1 MSLLRLPCEL
11 LLVVAEFLETEED
24 INALSQVNRVLH
36 AVINP
41 YLYRFNAWNSESS
54 ALVWAAAHGVED
66 TAWISIREG
75 AFPDAGDE
83 SGLTAMSIAAM
94 NGHEEM
100 VHLLLETGKVDLNA
114 VDFELGRGPLGWAA
128 GNGHAGVVQL
138 LLESGLVDV
147 NSSDSLF
154 LTPLTLAAQS
164 GDEAVVKVLLDTG
177 KVDVNSKDVTGS
189 TPLGWAAELGH
200 ETVARLLLETGQ
212 AEVNSKDSE
221 AGRTPLSRAAE
232 NGHDFLVKLLIDTGE
247 ADVDTKD
254 DSSRTPLSWA
264 AENGHETVVRLLL
277 ETKQVNMDSRDHEG
291 SSPLSWAARNG
302 HAAVV
307 KLLLE
312 SGRVDVDSKD
322 LLGRTPLF
330 QAVVNGHEMVTNL
343 LLRTGQ
349 RMPHSDPNKR
359 RATRLQTVSLQ
370 TELPMKRK
378 DRTVSKRR
386 SKPTLRVA
394 TSQNGHARDGM
405 NSNIEM
411 RKRDTS
417 IESTSSAQASRI
429 MSRSSFSLDHD
440 PPVTPQTP
448 GLTTT
453 SFSNLPRSDK
463 RNFLLL
469 CVLYF
474 LQGVPMGLATGSVPF
489 LLKPYLSYGQIGV
502 FSLASYPYSLKL
514 LWSPI
519 VDAVWSRRFGR
530 RKSWITPVQV
540 IAGLAMIYMG
550 GRIGDMMVQAG
561 ANGGAGVWN
570 FTYWWFL
577 LVFFCATQDIAVD
590 GWAITLMSPPN
601 ISYAS
606 TAQTVGLT
614 AGHFLSY
621 TVFLAFNS
629 QDFANRWF
637 RSIPGE
643 GGLLSLGTYLTF
655 WGWAYL
661 VVTTCLAIM
670 KKEDK
675 THDRDSIS
683 DVYKSMW
690 SVLKLKNVQTIILV
704 HLIAKIGFQANDGVT
719 SLKLLDKGFGQDN
732 MALVVLIDF
741 PFEIGLGYYAG
752 KWSTEYTPMRLWCWA
767 FMGRLAAAVL
777 AQLTVMIYPSGSEVP
792 FWYMLTVIGEH
803 VLSTFMNTVMFVAVS
818 AFHARISDP
827 AIGGT
832 YMTLLATVSNLGG
845 TFPRYFIL
853 KLVDMFTE
861 ATCIP
866 PSVPPA
872 ADQLK
877 GELVTAPFS
886 CALEPDKNRCTN
898 GGGSCQTIHDGYY
911 TTNILC
917 VLIGTVTFFMFIRP
931 AVLKLQGLPL
941 RAWRLSPNSRQ

>member
-1 MSLLRLPCEL
+1 M
-11 LLVVAEFLETEED
+11 
-24 INALSQVNRVLH
+24 
-36 AVINP
+36 
-41 YLYRFNAWNSESS
+41 
-54 ALVWAAAHGVED
+54 
-66 TAWISIREG
+66 
-75 AFPDAGDE
+75 
-83 SGLTAMSIAAM
+83 
-94 NGHEEM
+94 
-100 VHLLLETGKVDLNA
+100 
-114 VDFELGRGPLGWAA
+114 
-128 GNGHAGVVQL
+128 
-138 LLESGLVDV
+138 
-147 NSSDSLF
+147 
-154 LTPLTLAAQS
+154 
-164 GDEAVVKVLLDTG
+164 
-177 KVDVNSKDVTGS
+177 
-189 TPLGWAAELGH
+189 
-200 ETVARLLLETGQ
+200 
-212 AEVNSKDSE
+212 
-221 AGRTPLSRAAE
+221 
-232 NGHDFLVKLLIDTGE
+232 
-247 ADVDTKD
+247 
-254 DSSRTPLSWA
+254 
-264 AENGHETVVRLLL
+264 
-277 ETKQVNMDSRDHEG
+277 
-291 SSPLSWAARNG
+291 
-302 HAAVV
+302 
-307 KLLLE
+307 
-312 SGRVDVDSKD
+312 
-322 LLGRTPLF
+322 
-330 QAVVNGHEMVTNL
+330 TN
-343 LLRTGQ
+343 
-349 RMPHSDPNKR
+349 K
-359 RATRLQTVSLQ
+359 A
-370 TELPMKRK
+370 
-378 DRTVSKRR
+378 RTVSKRR
-386 SKPTLRVA
+386 SKPALSVT
-394 TSQNGHARDGM
+394 TGQNGHARVEM

-417 IESTSSAQASRI
+417 SESSGTRASRY
-429 MSRSSFSLDHD
+429 MSHSSFSLDQD
-440 PPVTPQTP
+440 PPLTPQTP
-448 GLTTT
+448 AMSTT
-453 SFSNLPRSDK
+453 SFANLPATDR

-550 GRIGDMMVQAG
+550 GKIEDMMKQAG
-561 ANGGAGVWN
+561 ANGGAGVWD
-570 FTYWWFL
+570 FTCWWFL

-629 QDFANRWF
+629 ADFANRYF
-637 RSIPGE
+637 RTTPAE

-661 VVTTCLAIM
+661 IVTTALAVL
-670 KKEDK
+670 KKEDRSQE
-675 THDRDSIS
+675 RDSIL

-690 SVLKLKNVQTIILV
+690 SVLKLKNIQTIILV

-767 FMGRLAAAVL
+767 FVGRLIAAVL
-777 AQLTVMIYPSGSEVP
+777 AQATVMVFPAAAEVP
-792 FWYMLTVIGEH
+792 FWYLLMVIGEH
-803 VLSTFMNTVMFVAVS
+803 LISTFMNTVMFVAVS
-818 AFHARISDP
+818 AFHARIADP

-832 YMTLLATVSNLGG
+832 YMTMLATVSNLGG

-861 ATCIP
+861 ATCMP
-866 PSVPPA
+866 PSVAPP

-877 GELVTAPFS
+877 GDLVTTSFS
-886 CALEPDKNRCTN
+886 CALEPDKARCVN
-898 GGGSCQTIHDGYY
+898 GGGTCHTIHDGYY
-911 TTNILC
+911 TTNVLC
-917 VLIGTVTFFMFIRP
+917 VLVGVVTFIFFIKP

-941 RAWRLSPNSRQ
+941 RAWRLYPNSRN